1 MPGPKPNKRHDD
13 LDALLDGRPVELTD
27 ELVPLV
33 EAADPLWVELA
44 TYELDPEV
52 ADRHLARVLDGS
64 TAVVALPERSYVA
77 GWRRRVPR
85 PWSRPRLSLPPP
97 PWPRPPPCPA
107 RPCTR

>member
-1 MPGPKPNKRHDD
+1 MPGPKANKRHDD

-33 EAADPLWVELA
+33 EAADALWVELA

-64 TAVVALPERSYVA
+64 AAVVALPERSYVA
-77 GWRRRVPR
+77 GSR